1 MTREYFIDK
10 MLESDGSNSPPAQNE
25 IDVDK
30 IVDTIALR
38 LENKLNNELEK
49 IHKANEKIL
58 NEKGEKNN
66 EDYQNKQGIE
76 QEGNVQGNNVTE
88 DHTN

>member
-10 MLESDGSNSPPAQNE
+10 MLESDGGNSPPAQQE

-66 EDYQNKQGIE
+66 EDYQNKQRVE
-76 QEGNVQGNNVTE
+76 QEGNIQGNNE
-88 DHTN
+88 SADNTN

>member
-1 MTREYFIDK
+1 MTREYFINK
-10 MLESDGSNSPPAQNE
+10 MLENDGGNSPPQQQE

-49 IHKANEKIL
+49 IQKANEKIL

-76 QEGNVQGNNVTE
+76 QEGNLQSDNE
-88 DHTN
+88 SADHTN

>member
-10 MLESDGSNSPPAQNE
+10 MLESDGGNSPPAQNE

-49 IHKANEKIL
+49 IRKANEKIL
-58 NEKGEKNN
+58 NEKGEQNN
-66 EDYQNKQGIE
+66 EDYQNKQRTE
-76 QEGNVQGNNVTE
+76 QEGNIQSDNVAE

>member
-10 MLESDGSNSPPAQNE
+10 MLESDGGNSPPTQNE

-76 QEGNVQGNNVTE
+76 QEGTLQGNNE
-88 DHTN
+88 PAECSD